1 MEHKKC
7 CFISQRAMEFS
18 FGLDEDDSRCIA
30 TKAHIKEVIK
40 SLLERGVTHFSTSMT
55 LGFGT
60 YVAEIIETVRLRYP
74 EATLECIIPFEEISV
89 KWSRVWRGRYF
100 EALMH
105 CDKEILLSTKPT
117 PTALIDAYQ
126 FMLERSDHAVFITC
140 DTDYDGT
147 QIENDYIKSLME
159 FANSH
164 HVKIIQ
170 IKADS
175 FPADG

>member
-40 SLLERGVTHFSTSMT
+40 SLLEQGVTHFSTSMT

-105 CDKEILLSTKPT
+105 CDK
-117 PTALIDAYQ
+117 
-126 FMLERSDHAVFITC
+126 
-140 DTDYDGT
+140 
-147 QIENDYIKSLME
+147 
-159 FANSH
+159 
-164 HVKIIQ
+164 
-170 IKADS
+170 
-175 FPADG
+175 

>member
-40 SLLERGVTHFSTSMT
+40 SLLEQGVTHFSTSMT

-140 DTDYDGT
+140 DTDYDPKL
-147 QIENDYIKSLME
+147 Q
-159 FANSH
+159 
-164 HVKIIQ
+164 
-170 IKADS
+170 
-175 FPADG
+175 